1 MTESNNSASALPT
14 SLPAPRLLDPASVP
28 VMRWGVI
35 GAGEIA
41 KVFVAAVQKHSKQNI
56 VAVASRTP
64 GKAQEFAAEL
74 GLEAHDNYED
84 LLARD
89 DLDAI
94 YIATLPSQHRDHAL
108 MAIAAGKHVL
118 IEKPVALV
126 VEEAAEI
133 FAAAK
138 AANLLAM
145 EAMWTRYLPQYDI
158 ARQLLADGAIGE
170 PQMFNAIFASRN
182 LHVARLWTKNFG
194 DPMFDMGIYLVS
206 LAQDLMGNPSK
217 ITASAKLNADGID
230 EEVSLWFDYD
240 NGGRAH
246 MILSGIATAPLTAT
260 LSGSAGHLQFG
271 HPFIAP
277 ASITLAGNDF
287 YFDSVSWQNNTG
299 IVGHEG
305 LSIQANFFAKYVA
318 EGLLESPLESH
329 ADSLANL
336 EVCAE
341 IVRQIG
347 AEIF

>member
-1 MTESNNSASALPT
+1 MTESNLSAPNLHK
-14 SLPAPRLLDPASVP
+14 LPAPRLLDPASVP

-41 KVFVAAVQKHSKQNI
+41 KVFVAAVQQHSKQNI
-56 VAVASRTP
+56 VAVASRTA
-64 GKAQEFAAEL
+64 GKAAEFAAEFN
-74 GLEAHDNYED
+74 LEARDNYED
-84 LLARD
+84 LFAMD
-89 DLDAI
+89 DIDAI

-108 MAIAAGKHVL
+108 QALAAGKHVL
-118 IEKPVALV
+118 VEKPVALK

-138 AANLLAM
+138 AANLLVM

-158 ARQLLADGAIGE
+158 ARQAIAAGAIGE

-206 LAQDLMGNPSK
+206 LAQDMMGNPTK

-230 EEVSLWFDYD
+230 EEVSIWLDYAG
-240 NGGRAH
+240 GGRAH
-246 MILSGIATAPLTAT
+246 MILSGIATAPLTASV
-260 LSGSAGHLQFG
+260 SGTEAHLQFG

-277 ASITLAGNDF
+277 ASVTLAGNDF
-287 YFDSVSWQNNTG
+287 YFTGETWENNTG
-299 IVGHEG
+299 IHGHEG